1 MKNTKKLFAA
11 LAAVVMLISMFSCM
25 VVPTVSAE
33 VSTTLGG
40 PVSIDAKVSSGSGI
54 AVGGKEL
61 PENIL
66 VVCSSWTGKTG
77 SVSIKLGGLVYRAN
91 MGVNA
96 FAEIA
101 DAVAAADAG
110 NTVYVAAGAYSTA
123 ITVSVANLKIYGPYA
138 GVSPN
143 APFDGE
149 AKNLSEPNP
158 ARPAAASAGAAT
170 DTEAVYSGRINIPK
184 ESPHLTVDGLY
195 FTGGSCDV
203 YNQSGALRYGTY
215 FRNNILN
222 ITTAIFFNMDRG
234 LNANFVFEDN
244 RVLNGKTLT
253 SMGGVMDI
261 RYSRNYFNLT
271 NVTARPSSFASG
283 ATGTSCI
290 VEDNYYEL
298 CNGAIAYDRTSP
310 YQIVLYSFIV
320 RNNYVAK
327 MGTGFSFVTNRY
339 YANNSL
345 PGISMQITGNTIL
358 GVNPDKAVMEFP
370 YVASQGNAGT
380 YRYIVNFNKNFVDLP
395 ADGMLVNSGMN
406 GVLNCAYNYYTTP
419 ISADRVVKHPN
430 AELILYP
437 YYADEEMTTLV
448 GDARITAVNLTYPSE
463 INQKELTVTI
473 NMGDTTYPTVNMGA
487 ALSVSEG
494 CTWKLYE
501 DETLSKE
508 IVDKTLYFDGIV
520 TERYAAVYTP
530 DGVLSNVYTIIIER
544 DYCSE
549 AKIVDIL
556 LSNSTVPSPEILGT
570 AYIYDVPTDVAF
582 LDYDIKVSSGAT
594 YTLYSDSACT
604 KALEDIGSYIPYDG
618 YTVYVWVKS
627 EDKTMDAK
635 YSITFNRERSDLYDP
650 CVIDVIAPES
660 GDTVVRPDRLNAG
673 KLWMS
678 YYAST
683 LLGEAAFEF
692 ETTPGATWKLYKD
705 AEKTTLLSASDNV
718 KSIPL
723 VAGTQT
729 FYVEVADATGTNLIT
744 FVVENQTLSSEATIT
759 GIVGYAP
766 TIVDNKIMV
775 SGFGTTFNATFA
787 TGNPYAVC
795 EVYADPAKTLKL
807 EYTSSPVTEP
817 DSIRVIDQRSFA
829 MGIQHANTVYYV
841 DCIAEDGTVN
851 SYTMIID
858 KTVAANPMVDVAS
871 DTWFAPYVEEVLSKG
886 YMAGDG
892 DTNTFRPDDK
902 TTREEMAVVAAR
914 LLGYDPANY
923 ASVKLNMK
931 DAGSIVNWALGSVK
945 VCYHNGIM
953 KGNAEGTGVFFKP
966 KANITRQEVMVMFAR
981 MFKLNGTYDLSV
993 FSDANQIAD
1002 WAKAEVQAVVASGLI
1017 VGSEGKL
1024 NPNAF
1029 ITRAEL
1035 AAIIARAK

>member
-1 MKNTKKLFAA
+1 
-11 LAAVVMLISMFSCM
+11 
-25 VVPTVSAE
+25 
-33 VSTTLGG
+33 
-40 PVSIDAKVSSGSGI
+40 
-54 AVGGKEL
+54 
-61 PENIL
+61 
-66 VVCSSWTGKTG
+66 
-77 SVSIKLGGLVYRAN
+77 
-91 MGVNA
+91 
-96 FAEIA
+96 
-101 DAVAAADAG
+101 
-110 NTVYVAAGAYSTA
+110 
-123 ITVSVANLKIYGPYA
+123 
-138 GVSPN
+138 
-143 APFDGE
+143 
-149 AKNLSEPNP
+149 
-158 ARPAAASAGAAT
+158 
-170 DTEAVYSGRINIPK
+170 
-184 ESPHLTVDGLY
+184 
-195 FTGGSCDV
+195 
-203 YNQSGALRYGTY
+203 
-215 FRNNILN
+215 
-222 ITTAIFFNMDRG
+222 
-234 LNANFVFEDN
+234 
-244 RVLNGKTLT
+244 
-253 SMGGVMDI
+253 
-261 RYSRNYFNLT
+261 
-271 NVTARPSSFASG
+271 
-283 ATGTSCI
+283 
-290 VEDNYYEL
+290 
-298 CNGAIAYDRTSP
+298 
-310 YQIVLYSFIV
+310 
-320 RNNYVAK
+320 
-327 MGTGFSFVTNRY
+327 
-339 YANNSL
+339 
-345 PGISMQITGNTIL
+345 
-358 GVNPDKAVMEFP
+358 
-370 YVASQGNAGT
+370 
-380 YRYIVNFNKNFVDLP
+380 
-395 ADGMLVNSGMN
+395 
-406 GVLNCAYNYYTTP
+406 
-419 ISADRVVKHPN
+419 
-430 AELILYP
+430 
-437 YYADEEMTTLV
+437 
-448 GDARITAVNLTYPSE
+448 
-463 INQKELTVTI
+463 
-473 NMGDTTYPTVNMGA
+473 
-487 ALSVSEG
+487 
-494 CTWKLYE
+494 
-501 DETLSKE
+501 
-508 IVDKTLYFDGIV
+508 
-520 TERYAAVYTP
+520 
-530 DGVLSNVYTIIIER
+530 
-544 DYCSE
+544 
-549 AKIVDIL
+549 
-556 LSNSTVPSPEILGT
+556 
-570 AYIYDVPTDVAF
+570 
-582 LDYDIKVSSGAT
+582 
-594 YTLYSDSACT
+594 
-604 KALEDIGSYIPYDG
+604 
-618 YTVYVWVKS
+618 
-627 EDKTMDAK
+627 MDAK

-829 MGIQHANTVYYV
+829 MGIQHANNVYYV

-892 DTNTFRPDDK
+892 DTNTFRPGDK